1 VTAVTRLARRPS
13 GRLWLGAR
21 RTRPGGASYNPD
33 VPERLPEVTPQLVRE
48 DLTEEQLQAFL
59 RAPQVAVDT
68 ETLGLHPLRDRLCVV
83 QVCDRAGRVVLVQVP
98 REQLTRPG
106 PAADRAPRLK
116 RLLEEPAVLKVLHF
130 ARFDLAALKHNLGID
145 VAPIYCT
152 RTASKLIRTY
162 TERHGL
168 RDLAL
173 ELLDIEMD
181 KSVRHTDWAS
191 LDLTPEQV
199 RYAAADVTLLL
210 TLMDRLNVMLEREER
225 RALADECFRVI
236 ATLVRLD
243 LLGYEDLFIH

>member
-1 VTAVTRLARRPS
+1 
-13 GRLWLGAR
+13 
-21 RTRPGGASYNPD
+21 
-33 VPERLPEVTPQLVRE
+33 VPERAPDVTPQLVRE
-48 DLTEEQLQAFL
+48 DLTEEQLESFL

-83 QVCDRAGRVVLVQVP
+83 QVCDRAGQVVLVQVP

-106 PAADRAPRLK
+106 PTAARAPRLK
-116 RLLEEPAVLKVLHF
+116 RLLEAPAILKVLHF

-145 VAPIYCT
+145 VAPLYCT

-173 ELLDIEMD
+173 ELLDVEID

-191 LDLTPEQV
+191 PDLKPEQV
-199 RYAAADVTLLL
+199 RYAVSDVTLLL
-210 TLMDRLNVMLEREER
+210 ALMDRLNVMLEREER
-225 RALADECFRVI
+225 RSLAEDCFRVI
-236 ATLVRLD
+236 PTLVRLD

>member
-1 VTAVTRLARRPS
+1 MAGSGHRPPTT
-13 GRLWLGAR
+13 GPA
-21 RTRPGGASYNPD
+21 ASYNPG
-33 VPERLPEVTPQLVRE
+33 VPERVPEVTPELVRE
-48 DLTEEQLQAFL
+48 DLTEAQLQAFL
-59 RAPQVAVDT
+59 RTPHLAVDT

-98 REQLTRPG
+98 REQLVRPG
-106 PAADRAPRLK
+106 PPAERAPRLK
-116 RLLEEPAVLKVLHF
+116 RLLEEPTILKVLHF
-130 ARFDLAALKHNLGID
+130 ARFDLAAFEHNLGIA

-173 ELLDIEMD
+173 ELLDVEMD

-191 LDLTPEQV
+191 PDLKPEQV
-199 RYAAADVTLLL
+199 RYAASDVTLLL

-225 RALADECFRVI
+225 RALAEECFRVI
-236 ATLVRLD
+236 PTLVRLD